1 MTKVALVFLGCPKNL
16 VDFQV
21 TAEYLK
27 KAGYDVGVPADQ
39 ADVILVTTCS
49 FIESARREAYD
60 AIGQAVEIKENP
72 ELPCRAVIV
81 AGCLPQRYRE
91 DVFRQC
97 PGIDGIAGVDDL
109 DRLDEVIASAL
120 ENPENYVQ
128 GVTPGP
134 STKLFSP
141 PDPGFVLTN
150 GPWAYLKIGEGCRHA
165 CAFCAIPGI
174 RGRLRSRPV
183 DEIVAEAK
191 ALLRTGIG
199 EIDLI
204 AQDVTAY
211 GADFKDGT
219 NLAALLR
226 RLDALPGTFRMRLLY
241 GHPAGITDE
250 LLDGIA
256 TSKHVLPY
264 FDIPLQHSEPDVLR
278 AMHRADTVALVP
290 EMAKRIRARIPQA
303 VLRTT
308 ILVGFPGETARHQ
321 TALLDFIRETR
332 FDHLGCFAFSIVL
345 HFIWNYGFS
354 LVPLPFFGD
363 LVYILLTIA
372 AWAAI
377 FFIMNKGIRQIVDIT
392 NSYGGPMPAPRPAPV
407 PAYQQSGQPAPA
419 AAYQQ
424 GGQPAPGRAAGPPV
438 LVGIGGVYAGK
449 TIPCEPGQM
458 VFGREA
464 SVCSLVFPSNV
475 PGISRK
481 HCILEFKNG
490 KFFLTDCNSTYGTYL
505 GDGRRLPPG
514 VQAPLESG
522 QRFYMGNELFEVRM

>member
-1 MTKVALVFLGCPKNL
+1 MNCTRCGAPIPEGAARCPACGSSVRYGGNTEFFGKASQSKLRFWDIFSDVF
-16 VDFQV
+16 
-21 TAEYLK
+21 K
-27 KAGYDVGVPADQ
+27 KHSKKDGESLFMAGTEA
-39 ADVILVTTCS
+39 TT
-49 FIESARREAYD
+49 
-60 AIGQAVEIKENP
+60 P
-72 ELPCRAVIV
+72 
-81 AGCLPQRYRE
+81 RE
-91 DVFRQC
+91 DEMLRHWRKPWVFAYVA
-97 PGIDGIAGVDDL
+97 IIGIAL
-109 DRLDEVIASAL
+109 SLALYFMSAYIASYAAFMM
-120 ENPENYVQ
+120 V
-128 GVTPGP
+128 G
-134 STKLFSP
+134 S
-141 PDPGFVLTN
+141 FVM
-150 GPWAYLKIGEGCRHA
+150 PI
-165 CAFCAIPGI
+165 
-174 RGRLRSRPV
+174 
-183 DEIVAEAK
+183 
-191 ALLRTGIG
+191 
-199 EIDLI
+199 
-204 AQDVTAY
+204 
-211 GADFKDGT
+211 
-219 NLAALLR
+219 AALLFYWEMNIPR
-226 RLDALPGTFRMRLLY
+226 N
-241 GHPAGITDE
+241 
-250 LLDGIA
+250 
-256 TSKHVLPY
+256 
-264 FDIPLQHSEPDVLR
+264 IPLYSVILMFLAGGVLSFFISMILFQVIPTDMASYAAFCEEPGKLLALAFFLRGSDKKYGLNGILIGGAVGAGFAAMESLGYAFNYAAAGGAELGTQVVVMRGVL
-278 AMHRADTVALVP
+278 AIGGHVAWAAIYGGALAL
-290 EMAKRIRARIPQA
+290 AKGREPLRIKHFGNG
-303 VLRTT
+303 L
-308 ILVGFPGETARHQ
+308 F
-321 TALLDFIRETR
+321 
-332 FDHLGCFAFSIVL
+332 LGCFAFSIVL

-424 GGQPAPGRAAGPPV
+424 GGQPTPGRAAGPPV